1 MCYYF
6 LVHQWKKQIHG
17 NSSWEQQKWY
27 LQLTWRWKPD
37 TRWPYAVRIAD
48 SEGNG
53 TDYVYN
59 LDIAQYV
66 FSLPKWKIWKIIYL
80 KQLPLRYRCDTV
92 AVLYQLSCQANE
104 LVTLWIR
111 NIPDVEEY
119 KKIWRHDWSSQI
131 YTQSD
136 QSQVG
141 FISHPAYGWPVW
153 HLNLT
158 NQDLAGGKK
167 FNALTSM

>member
-17 NSSWEQQKWY
+17 NSSWVQQKWY

-37 TRWPYAVRIAD
+37 TRWLYAVRIAD

-92 AVLYQLSCQANE
+92 AIPLQCSTNWAVKPTNWSLCEYVIYPMSKNTRRYEDMIDHRRYIHKETSRRLASY
-104 LVTLWIR
+104 LTRHTVGPSDTWIWPIR
-111 NIPDVEEY
+111 R
-119 KKIWRHDWSSQI
+119 KKI
-131 YTQSD
+131 
-136 QSQVG
+136 
-141 FISHPAYGWPVW
+141 
-153 HLNLT
+153 
-158 NQDLAGGKK
+158 
-167 FNALTSM
+167 